1 MMKNN
6 NELIKQYQ
14 NGSIAAF
21 DELVRRHLDEVFRFF
36 IKLTNDPM
44 DAEDLAQDVFLKLYK
59 SLKKF
64 RFEAEFKT
72 YLYRVNVNTANNY
85 LRRSQWRKWMHLDQS
100 PEQID
105 DTTDIQSEWR
115 KSEIW
120 DAIAKLPKTQ
130 RMVVMMRV
138 AQNMS
143 HKDIAAVIGVS
154 ENSVKSNFHHGINQL
169 KQRLGSL
176 K

>member
-1 MMKNN
+1 MKNN

-14 NGSIAAF
+14 NGSITAF

-85 LRRSQWRKWMHLDQS
+85 LRRSRWRKWMHLDQI

-105 DTTDIQSEWR
+105 DTTDIESEWT
-115 KSEIW
+115 KSEVW
-120 DAIAKLPKTQ
+120 GAIAKLPKTQ

-154 ENSVKSNFHHGINQL
+154 EDSVKSSFHYGINQL
-169 KQRLGSL
+169 KQQLGSL

>member
-1 MMKNN
+1 MKND
-6 NELIKQYQ
+6 NELIKQFQ
-14 NGSIAAF
+14 NGSVGAF
-21 DELVRRHLDEVFRFF
+21 DELVRRYLDEVHRFF
-36 IKLTNDPM
+36 IKFTNDPM

-85 LRRSQWRKWMHLDQS
+85 LRRSQWRKWLHLDQS

-105 DTTDIQSEWR
+105 DAPDIESEWT

-120 DAIAKLPKTQ
+120 DAVAKLPTKQ

-138 AQNMS
+138 AQNMP

-154 ENSVKSNFHHGINQL
+154 ENSVKTSFHYGINQL
-169 KQRLGSL
+169 KKHR

>member
-1 MMKNN
+1 MKND

-14 NGSIAAF
+14 NGSVAAF
-21 DELVRRHLDEVFRFF
+21 DELVRRYLDEVYMFF
-36 IKLTNDPM
+36 IKFTNDQM

-85 LRRSQWRKWMHLDQS
+85 LHRSRWRKWLHLDQS

-105 DTTDIQSEWR
+105 DAPDIDAEWTR
-115 KSEIW
+115 TELW
-120 DAIAKLPKTQ
+120 NAVAKLPKTQ
-130 RMVVMMRV
+130 KMVVMMRV
-138 AQNMS
+138 AQNM
-143 HKDIAAVIGVS
+143 
-154 ENSVKSNFHHGINQL
+154 
-169 KQRLGSL
+169 
-176 K
+176 

>member
-1 MMKNN
+1 MKND

-14 NGSIAAF
+14 NGRVGAF
-21 DELVRRHLDEVFRFF
+21 DELVRRYLDEVYRFF
-36 IKLTNDPM
+36 IKFTNDPM

-64 RFEAEFKT
+64 RFEAEIKT
-72 YLYRVNVNTANNY
+72 YLYRVNVNFANNY
-85 LRRSQWRKWMHLDQS
+85 LRRSRWRKWLHLDES
-100 PEQID
+100 SEQID
-105 DTTDIQSEWR
+105 DTPDIESEWT
-115 KSEIW
+115 KSEVW

-138 AQNMS
+138 AQNMA

-154 ENSVKSNFHHGINQL
+154 VNSVKSSFHYGINQL
-169 KQRLGSL
+169 KQQLGSV

>member
-1 MMKNN
+1 MKND
-6 NELIKQYQ
+6 NELIKQFQ
-14 NGSIAAF
+14 NGSVGAF
-21 DELVRRHLDEVFRFF
+21 DELVRRYLDEVHRFF
-36 IKLTNDPM
+36 IKFTNDPM

-85 LRRSQWRKWMHLDQS
+85 LRRSRWRKWLHLDQS

-105 DTTDIQSEWR
+105 DAADIESEWT

-120 DAIAKLPKTQ
+120 DAVAKLPTKQ
-130 RMVVMMRV
+130 RLVVMMRV
-138 AQNMS
+138 AQNMP

-154 ENSVKSNFHHGINQL
+154 ENSVKSSFHYGINQL
-169 KQRLGSL
+169 KQHR